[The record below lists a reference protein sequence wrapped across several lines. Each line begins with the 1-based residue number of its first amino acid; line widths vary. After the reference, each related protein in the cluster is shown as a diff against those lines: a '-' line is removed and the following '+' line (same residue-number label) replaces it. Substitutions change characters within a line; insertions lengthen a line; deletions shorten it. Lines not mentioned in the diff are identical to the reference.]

1 MQFLKG
7 DSYIHTQKSIQRS
20 FKTSPYFFI
29 NIYKLQKNTIHQGL
43 KKEKKNIINKEI
55 WFGEI
60 NMMTLADSM
69 FYFQTCIYSEP
80 FFHDMHD
87 NHI

>member
-29 NIYKLQKNTIHQGL
+29 NKVIEKQNSSRI
-43 KKEKKNIINKEI
+43 KKREKKNIINKEI

-60 NMMTLADSM
+60 NMMTLANSM
-69 FYFQTCIYSEP
+69 LYFQTCIYSEP